1 MIRADAFVEAEPREA
16 APRLGRAIHLW
27 RLPWRR
33 EHGRAPL
40 LGLLAA
46 YVGADVSTL
55 QLEEDAHGKPRLRSP
70 HALHF
75 NWSHSGD
82 FAVVAFSRD
91 FEIGVDIEQP
101 RAGVRILELADRFFS
116 PGEARAL
123 AECAEADREAAFFQ
137 LWSAKEATLKAL
149 GRGLAFGLERVEFAR
164 SGRGWRPQWFEAEAG
179 AAADWQVLPVIP
191 APGYAGALAWRGPA
205 RPTFAGSL
213 VALG

>member
-1 MIRADAFVEAEPREA
+1 MIGVDAFVQAEPREV
-16 APRLGRAIHLW
+16 APRLGDAIHLW

-46 YVGADVSTL
+46 YVGVDVSRL

-75 NWSHSGD
+75 NWSHSGEC
-82 FAVVAFSRD
+82 AVVALSRD

-101 RAGVRILELADRFFS
+101 RAGVRNLELANRFFS
-116 PGEARAL
+116 PAEARTL
-123 AECAEADREAAFFQ
+123 AECGEADREEAFFR

-149 GRGLAFGLERVEFAR
+149 GRGLAFGLEKVEFTP
-164 SGRGWRPQWFEAEAG
+164 SSRGWQPARFEAEAG
-179 AAADWQVLPVIP
+179 TAADWQVLPVVP

-205 RPTFAGSL
+205 RPVFAGFPI
-213 VALG
+213 AHR